1 MPKTRFLITGLKS
14 LNHHEI
20 ISTIAIV
27 WRDFEKPLKKP
38 RSPYHF
44 MNRVKFTFTQLLK
57 NIYNTLKQTG
67 LKHRAK
73 TIRASHFKTHAK
85 LVSNELFEKNTLYLA
100 SCHIRVKSIV

>member
-1 MPKTRFLITGLKS
+1 MYKTRYLITGLKF

-27 WRDFEKPLKKP
+27 WGDFGKPFKKP
-38 RSPYHF
+38 RSTYHF
-44 MNRVKFTFTQLLK
+44 MNRVKITFTQLFK

-73 TIRASHFKTHAK
+73 TRRAYHLKTHVK
-85 LVSNELFEKNTLYLA
+85 LVSNQLFE
-100 SCHIRVKSIV
+100 IF